1 MTWVDGPNWWP
12 LVAILVVVG
21 GMVAGLAVVER
32 RERDPYKR
40 YWDRMARADR
50 DLQRDLKKQRWAR

>member
-12 LVAILVVVG
+12 LIAILMVVG

-32 RERDPYKR
+32 RERDPMRR
-40 YWDRMARADR
+40 YIDDLARASR
-50 DLQRDLKKQRWAR
+50 RYEKATR